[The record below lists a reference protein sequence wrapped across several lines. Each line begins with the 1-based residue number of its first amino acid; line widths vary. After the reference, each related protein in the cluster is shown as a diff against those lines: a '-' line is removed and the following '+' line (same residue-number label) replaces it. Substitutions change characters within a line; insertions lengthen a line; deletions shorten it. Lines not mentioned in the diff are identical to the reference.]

1 MRALLPGIRGTD
13 LRAAVALPPPGP
25 TPVGLLSPWAPQGD
39 LAKVIFSDIFG
50 LEPSQLPLSRA
61 DAMAIP
67 AMARARHIICGT
79 IAQQTMRTYRG
90 IPGTDAAEVIDPAP
104 WINSTGSAMSPWHR
118 AVWTVDD
125 LIFYGWSCWS
135 RTNGANGFPLR
146 MDRLAIG
153 TWSVEPGTGR
163 VLVDRGDGVHEAVRQ
178 DSVVLIPGPH
188 EGLLVFAQTTLRHAA
203 DLETAAAQAAR
214 TPAAHLVLKQT
225 AGAPLPKSS
234 DDPNVP
240 TIDGLIGQWAT
251 ARRGGNAGVA
261 YLPPNL
267 EAQEL
272 GTFSEHLLTEGRNL
286 AAVNVARVASLPAD
300 LVDAAGEASLTYS
313 NSRDNDRRA
322 VDYGVGFYMGAITG
336 RLSQDDVSPQGQRQA
351 YDLEGWLATNVPGQD
366 PNAVSPTPP
375 QAPAPAGQSPV
386 QPQEV
391 APTP

>member
-1 MRALLPGIRGTD
+1 VVLSVLGPLSGADLSRFSVTVRPGRVTSCSVSAVGLRALLPGIRAND
-13 LRAAVALPPPGP
+13 LRAAVAIPPPGP
-25 TPVGLLSPWAPQGD
+25 TPVGLLSPWAPTGD

-79 IAQQTMRTYRG
+79 VAQQTMRTYRG
-90 IPGTDAAEVIDPAP
+90 TELNPGGDSP

-118 AVWTVDD
+118 AVWTIDD

-135 RTNGANGFPLR
+135 RTNGADGYPLR

-163 VLVDRGDGVHEAVRQ
+163 VLVDRGDGIHEPVRQ

-203 DLETAAAQAAR
+203 DLQTAAAQAAR

-240 TIDGLIGQWAT
+240 TIDGLISQWAT

-267 EAQEL
+267 NAEEL
-272 GTFSEHLLTEGRNL
+272 GTFSEHLLTDGRNH
-286 AAVNVARVASLPAD
+286 AAVDIARVASLPAD
-300 LVDAAGEASLTYS
+300 LVDAATEKSLTYS

-322 VDYGVGFYMGAITG
+322 VDYGWASTWEP
-336 RLSQDDVSPQGQRQA
+336 SPGGCPR
-351 YDLEGWLATNVPGQD
+351 T
-366 PNAVSPTPP
+366 T
-375 QAPAPAGQSPV
+375 
-386 QPQEV
+386 
-391 APTP
+391 